1 MSIVTGE
8 TGPVDLSIRNTSSL
22 GCFSIDYSASGAG
35 AESGGEGAS
44 VGLIVTRPSLIRLT
58 KTTYPHSGAP
68 GSTNLAE
75 PGRWSCCSLARV
87 KAWVVRQLGGPESLN
102 FEEIAPGE
110 PAEGMVRIR
119 VRAAAI
125 NFPDALMVAGL
136 YQVKPELPFVPG
148 VEVSGEVVSA
158 PPGTGFEA
166 GDRVMALVDNA
177 GLTRGGYAEIADAA
191 PQSVSRMPDKMSF
204 EEGAGFTL
212 VFQTGWFGLHRR
224 ANLKPGE
231 TLLVHAGAGGVGSAA
246 IQLGKAAGATVIAT
260 AGSDEKVEVC
270 RRLGADHAVNYKTE
284 DFVEEVKRVTAGR
297 GADVVF
303 DPVGGDVY
311 DRSTKCIAFEGR
323 IVIVGFTSGRIPQ
336 AATNHVLIKNYS
348 VVGLHWGLYTK
359 RAPELIAPAARAL
372 LDLYDSGKIKP
383 HISIRLPLSEAP
395 RALATVAEGKSTG
408 KVILTV

>member
-1 MSIVTGE
+1 
-8 TGPVDLSIRNTSSL
+8 
-22 GCFSIDYSASGAG
+22 
-35 AESGGEGAS
+35 
-44 VGLIVTRPSLIRLT
+44 
-58 KTTYPHSGAP
+58 
-68 GSTNLAE
+68 
-75 PGRWSCCSLARV
+75 V

-102 FEEIAPGE
+102 LEEIAPGE
-110 PAEGMVRIR
+110 PAAGMVRIR

-136 YQVKPELPFVPG
+136 YQSKPELPFVPG
-148 VEVSGEVVSA
+148 VEVSGEVVSS
-158 PPGTGFEA
+158 PPGAGFNA

-212 VFQTGWFGLHRR
+212 AFQTGWFGLHRR
-224 ANLKPGE
+224 ANLKAGE
-231 TLLVHAGAGGVGSAA
+231 TLLIHAGAGGVGSAA

-284 DFVEEVKRVTAGR
+284 DFVEEVKRVTGGR

-383 HISIRLPLSEAP
+383 HISARIPLSEAP

>member
-1 MSIVTGE
+1 
-8 TGPVDLSIRNTSSL
+8 
-22 GCFSIDYSASGAG
+22 
-35 AESGGEGAS
+35 
-44 VGLIVTRPSLIRLT
+44 
-58 KTTYPHSGAP
+58 
-68 GSTNLAE
+68 
-75 PGRWSCCSLARV
+75 V

-102 FEEIAPGE
+102 LEEVAPGE
-110 PAEGMVRIR
+110 PAEGIVRIR

-148 VEVSGEVVSA
+148 VEASGEVLSA
-158 PPGTGFEA
+158 PPASGLKP
-166 GDRVMALVDNA
+166 GDRVMALLDSV
-177 GLTRGGYAEIADAA
+177 GLTHGGYSEIADAA
-191 PQSVSRMPDKMSF
+191 PGSVTRMPDKMTF
-204 EEGAGFTL
+204 EDGAGFTL

-224 ANLKPGE
+224 ANLRAGE

-270 RRLGADHAVNYKTE
+270 RQLGADHAVNYKTQ
-284 DFVEEVKRVTAGR
+284 DFVEEVKSVTAGR

-336 AATNHVLIKNYS
+336 AAANHVLIKNYS
-348 VVGLHWGLYTK
+348 VVGLHWGLYAK
-359 RAPELIAPAARAL
+359 RAPELIPPATRAL

-383 HISIRLPLSEAP
+383 HISVRLPLSEAP

>member
-1 MSIVTGE
+1 
-8 TGPVDLSIRNTSSL
+8 
-22 GCFSIDYSASGAG
+22 
-35 AESGGEGAS
+35 
-44 VGLIVTRPSLIRLT
+44 
-58 KTTYPHSGAP
+58 
-68 GSTNLAE
+68 
-75 PGRWSCCSLARV
+75 V

-102 FEEIAPGE
+102 LEDVDPGE
-110 PAEGMVRIR
+110 PAAGMVRIK

-136 YQVKPELPFVPG
+136 YQSKPDLPFVPG
-148 VEVSGEVVSA
+148 VEVSGEVMTA
-158 PPGTGFEA
+158 PPGAGLKA

-177 GLTRGGYAEIADAA
+177 GLTRGGYAEVTDVA
-191 PQSVSRMPDKMSF
+191 PGSVGPMPDTMSF

-224 ANLKPGE
+224 ANLQAGE

-260 AGSDEKVEVC
+260 AGSDEKVDVC
-270 RRLGADHAVNYKTE
+270 RRLGADHAINYKTE
-284 DFVEEVKRVTAGR
+284 DFVEEVKRVTGGH

-303 DPVGGDVY
+303 DPIGGDVY

-323 IVIVGFTSGRIPQ
+323 IVLVGFTSGRIPQ

-359 RAPELIAPAARAL
+359 RAPELIPPAARAL
-372 LDLYDSGKIKP
+372 LDLYDSGEIKP
-383 HISIRLPLSEAP
+383 YISARIPLSEAP

>member
-1 MSIVTGE
+1 
-8 TGPVDLSIRNTSSL
+8 
-22 GCFSIDYSASGAG
+22 
-35 AESGGEGAS
+35 
-44 VGLIVTRPSLIRLT
+44 
-58 KTTYPHSGAP
+58 
-68 GSTNLAE
+68 
-75 PGRWSCCSLARV
+75 
-87 KAWVVRQLGGPESLN
+87 
-102 FEEIAPGE
+102 
-110 PAEGMVRIR
+110 MVRIR

-136 YQVKPELPFVPG
+136 YQSKPELPFVPG
-148 VEVSGEVVSA
+148 VEVSGEVVSS
-158 PPGTGFEA
+158 PPGAGFKA

-177 GLTRGGYAEIADAA
+177 GLTRGGYSEITDAA
-191 PQSVSRMPDKMSF
+191 TQSVRQMPDKMSF

-212 VFQTGWFGLHRR
+212 IFQTGWFGLHRR
-224 ANLKPGE
+224 ANLKAGE

-270 RRLGADHAVNYKTE
+270 RRLGADHAVNYKTQ
-284 DFVEEVKRVTAGR
+284 DFVEEVKRITGGR

-323 IVIVGFTSGRIPQ
+323 IVLVGFTSGRIPQ

-383 HISIRLPLSEAP
+383 HISARIPLSEAP